1 MKYPFTEFVQKT
13 ENILQIFFFRIYLF
27 LMRSAA
33 EKGKTAGKVFNFV
46 SPPQVDLF
54 GM

>member
-13 ENILQIFFFRIYLF
+13 ENIIPIFFFRIYLF
-27 LMRSAA
+27 VMRSAV
-33 EKGKTAGKVFNFV
+33 EKGETAGKVFNFV
-46 SPPQVDLF
+46 SPPQVELF